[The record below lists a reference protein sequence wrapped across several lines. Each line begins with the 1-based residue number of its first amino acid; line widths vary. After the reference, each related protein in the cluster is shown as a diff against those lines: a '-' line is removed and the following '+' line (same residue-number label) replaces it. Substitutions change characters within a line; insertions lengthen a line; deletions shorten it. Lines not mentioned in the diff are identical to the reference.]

1 MYILTDG
8 KNYVMEN
15 PLAHG
20 NYIQTTYS
28 VKAKEFT
35 YKQAKSLLQT
45 KKKSLSWIK
54 NFYLVNKVSAYLQS
68 PYLLWSIYAC
78 VLNFSIF
85 FLNM

>member
-1 MYILTDG
+1 MIHTFIFLYLNKGGFVLYILTDG
-8 KNYVMEN
+8 KNFVMEN
-15 PLAHG
+15 PLSHG

-54 NFYLVNKVSAYLQS
+54 NFYLVNKELSRKPLC
-68 PYLLWSIYAC
+68 L
-78 VLNFSIF
+78 
-85 FLNM
+85 

>member
-1 MYILTDG
+1 MIHTFIFFTQISNRGGFVLYILTDG

-45 KKKSLSWIK
+45 KKKLLSWIK
-54 NFYLVNKVSAYLQS
+54 NFYLVNKELSRNPLC
-68 PYLLWSIYAC
+68 L
-78 VLNFSIF
+78 
-85 FLNM
+85 